1 METLQKLIRTGCA
14 CISCCKD
21 LISTPCSGNRTTFK
35 VQLAKFSLDLEISP
49 LIGRDHHAER
59 AYFYLPW
66 RYSHREKSLQCRIL
80 FGYQARIFHF
90 SYFNIS
96 HKSSSFITWNL
107 IEYLHTQDFQ
117 RATTHLNVWMNI
129 LLSSFVYGCK
139 QHRKIS

>member
-35 VQLAKFSLDLEISP
+35 VQLGKLSLDLEISP

-66 RYSHREKSLQCRIL
+66 RYSHREKNLQCRVYSNQVIGQL
-80 FGYQARIFHF
+80 HLKVRSASIAAFMISLAISAHFVWISSKNF

-96 HKSSSFITWNL
+96 HKSSSFIT
-107 IEYLHTQDFQ
+107 
-117 RATTHLNVWMNI
+117 
-129 LLSSFVYGCK
+129 
-139 QHRKIS
+139 

>member
-35 VQLAKFSLDLEISP
+35 VQLGKFSLDLEISP

-66 RYSHREKSLQCRIL
+66 RYSHREKNLQCRVYSNQVIGQL
-80 FGYQARIFHF
+80 HLKVRSASIAAFMISLAISAHFVWISSKNFSFFIFQ
-90 SYFNIS
+90 YF
-96 HKSSSFITWNL
+96 T
-107 IEYLHTQDFQ
+107 
-117 RATTHLNVWMNI
+117 
-129 LLSSFVYGCK
+129 
-139 QHRKIS
+139 